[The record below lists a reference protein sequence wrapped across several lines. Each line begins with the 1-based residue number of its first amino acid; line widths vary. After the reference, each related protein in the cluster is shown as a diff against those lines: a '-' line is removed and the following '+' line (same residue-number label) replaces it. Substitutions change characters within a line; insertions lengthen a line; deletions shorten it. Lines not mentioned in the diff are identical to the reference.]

1 MAGVEAIERER
12 ERGEVVSVLSA
23 YPMNVGTQQSLSLE
37 RVLQK
42 NVVTHITGKSPLSQ

>member
-12 ERGEVVSVLSA
+12 ERKGGSSKCILSA

-37 RVLQK
+37 RILQK
-42 NVVTHITGKSPLSQ
+42 MQ